1 MCNFQ
6 ICFSMNDNQKF
17 DEEKTPCKFEICCS
31 MNNPLQFIS
40 EITLNSNNN
49 VDHSDDFEN
58 TKSLEINPEHNTPK
72 VTNKR
77 NENYGNQHK
86 KTISLDLKVSE
97 ASPKAKKKLKC
108 LNPFTKCFTRQ
119 KEKKSEEC
127 NICFVKY
134 ENTSFKK
141 KCAVKKI
148 ILPCCRQHICNVCK
162 DERIKEA
169 DKNGLE
175 VVVENKTPNEVV
187 KCLKCPYCLALIP
200 QNEAQNDLLLKIK
213 NDSIKLHEQMALMQQ
228 AEVDVL
234 LAIMAQGKDPYRG
247 NYGYWPIVMKYISKH
262 DQFLFTLIENLEK

>member
-1 MCNFQ
+1 MNLLLFVFLGVMCNFQ

-40 EITLNSNNN
+40 EITLNSNNVN
-49 VDHSDDFEN
+49 HSDDFEN

-119 KEKKSEEC
+119 KEKK
-127 NICFVKY
+127 
-134 ENTSFKK
+134 
-141 KCAVKKI
+141 
-148 ILPCCRQHICNVCK
+148 
-162 DERIKEA
+162 ERR
-169 DKNGLE
+169 
-175 VVVENKTPNEVV
+175 VQ
-187 KCLKCPYCLALIP
+187 Y
-200 QNEAQNDLLLKIK
+200 LLCQI
-213 NDSIKLHEQMALMQQ
+213 
-228 AEVDVL
+228 
-234 LAIMAQGKDPYRG
+234 R
-247 NYGYWPIVMKYISKH
+247 KYII
-262 DQFLFTLIENLEK
+262 QEKMCCQKNNFALL